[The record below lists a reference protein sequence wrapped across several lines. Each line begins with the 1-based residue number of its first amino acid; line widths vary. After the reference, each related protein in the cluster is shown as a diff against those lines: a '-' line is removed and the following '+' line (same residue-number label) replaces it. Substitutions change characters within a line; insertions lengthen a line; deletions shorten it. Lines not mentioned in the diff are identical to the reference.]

1 MTSCVSGAVVN
12 PTSPITRSV
21 AYPIARLTRRSAD
34 YAQTLAEMQQFTKNR
49 TETTPDALWQVE
61 HAPVFTLG
69 LAGKE
74 MHILEAGDIPVV
86 RTERGGQVTYHGPGQ
101 IVIYTLLDI
110 RRRGIFVKDL
120 VCRLEQSLINTLT
133 HYGIHGATRKPQAP
147 GVYVPYDEAARDQ
160 ETSLAK
166 IAAIGLKVSQG
177 RTYHGIALNL
187 DMDLTPFSRINPCGY
202 AGLRTVDMATMGVS
216 ASWQDV
222 ADRLCDQID
231 QQLTA

>member
-1 MTSCVSGAVVN
+1 MVSRVSDPVF
-12 PTSPITRSV
+12 SPV
-21 AYPIARLTRRSAD
+21 MNPIARLTRRPAD
-34 YAQTLAEMQQFTKNR
+34 YAQTLAEMQQFTRSR
-49 TETTPDALWQVE
+49 TETTPDALWQIE
-61 HAPVFTLG
+61 HPPVYTLG
-69 LAGKE
+69 LAGLAA
-74 MHILEAGDIPVV
+74 HILDAGTIPVV

-120 VCRLEQSLINTLT
+120 VCRLEQALINTLT
-133 HYGIHGATRKPQAP
+133 HYGIQGATRKPQAP
-147 GVYVPYDEAARDQ
+147 GVYVPFGESVSDREP
-160 ETSLAK
+160 SLAK

-187 DMDLTPFSRINPCGY
+187 DMDLAPFSRINPCGY

-216 ASWQDV
+216 ALWQEV
-222 ADRLCDQID
+222 ADSLCDQID